1 MRARTLCCQAF
12 ALALLLHWQ
21 LAASLDLSFVAAP
34 RSKFPQRTNLT
45 LYHINSFDPD
55 AVCNDNSAGAY
66 YFAGAPNPDYANV

>member
-1 MRARTLCCQAF
+1 LG
-12 ALALLLHWQ
+12 
-21 LAASLDLSFVAAP
+21 LSIVAAP
-34 RSKFPQRTNLT
+34 RSQFPQRTNLT